1 MDGTLMLALRLV
13 GLAAVVWW
21 AWRTRK
27 LTWWIVVAMWAGA
40 EVGYA
45 FPQVAPAADAI
56 SHAFL
61 RLVKT
66 IVSPLLFGTLVVG
79 IAGHSN
85 IRQVGRMGW
94 KALLYFEVVTTLALF
109 VGLAAINLSQAGA
122 GISVPAGLQG
132 PTAPKAQSAG
142 DVFLHLFPE
151 NIAKSVAEG
160 QVLQVVVFSVLF
172 GIALALVR
180 EEKRKPM
187 LAFAESLTETMFK
200 FTAVVMYMAPIGVG
214 AAIAY
219 TVSSLGVGVLGNL
232 LQLLLTL
239 YGALICFIVL
249 VLLPIAWFTKI
260 PIRGFVQAVSSP
272 VALAFATASSE
283 AALPTAMESM
293 ERFGVPR
300 KVVAF
305 VMPTGYSFNL
315 DGTTLYLSLAAV
327 FVAQAAGIHL
337 PFSTQLV
344 MVFTLMLTSK
354 GVAGVPRASLVILL
368 GTVASFQ
375 LPAWPVFAILGI
387 DALMDMART
396 AVNVLGN
403 CLASVVVAKWEGE
416 FDPQSS
422 PQS

>member
-1 MDGTLMLALRLV
+1 
-13 GLAAVVWW
+13 
-21 AWRTRK
+21 
-27 LTWWIVVAMWAGA
+27 
-40 EVGYA
+40 VGYA

-249 VLLPIAWFTKI
+249 VLLPIAWFTRI

-315 DGTTLYLSLAAV
+315 DGTTLYLSLADEGGATES
-327 FVAQAAGIHL
+327 G
-337 PFSTQLV
+337 
-344 MVFTLMLTSK
+344 MM
-354 GVAGVPRASLVILL
+354 RLL
-368 GTVASFQ
+368 DA
-375 LPAWPVFAILGI
+375 LPAGQPFCFSDRRKELRHAT
-387 DALMDMART
+387 ALHGLLPEALQFLMPTKADWLTDFGM
-396 AVNVLGN
+396 VLRCERQGG
-403 CLASVVVAKWEGE
+403 AG
-416 FDPQSS
+416 
-422 PQS
+422 